1 MHTRRVR
8 LLADAGVVGAA
19 ALILVVMLDSNVPN
33 NQAFVA
39 ADGSYYT
46 LGVLPLVAHFSLFA
60 VLGVAVALRQFVYRS
75 RLTWQR
81 AVVFLAVVAIFAAA
95 DEQAQRWVA
104 GHGPETVDWVAD
116 MAGAASGLM
125 IGDRGFRILG
135 ALRNSERAA

>member
-1 MHTRRVR
+1 MSTRRFR

-19 ALILVVMLDSNVPN
+19 ALILVVTLDSNVPN
-33 NQAFVA
+33 NQAFVV

-46 LGVLPLVAHFSLFA
+46 LGVLPLVAHFTLFA

-116 MAGAASGLM
+116 LAGVITGLL
-125 IGDRGFRILG
+125 IARR
-135 ALRNSERAA
+135 ALLLFGGLRRQTDS

>member
-1 MHTRRVR
+1 MSTRRFR

-19 ALILVVMLDSNVPN
+19 ALILVVTLDSNVPN
-33 NQAFVA
+33 NQAFVV

-46 LGVLPLVAHFSLFA
+46 LGVLPLVAHFTLFA

-104 GHGPETVDWVAD
+104 GHGPEMVDWVAD
-116 MAGAASGLM
+116 MAGAITGLL
-125 IGDRGFRILG
+125 IARR
-135 ALRNSERAA
+135 ALLLFGGLRRQTDS